1 MAITLYDII
10 RGPVTASSKAYML
23 NKKLN
28 KLMVYVHPD
37 ATKAQIKEAVQ
48 KLFNVEVEKVN
59 TLSSGPK
66 SRRIGQ
72 RLVVRP
78 GKRKAIITLKGDKAL
93 DLFNQSGTS
102 EVVVPEVVQSSTN
115 RLQRGR

>member
-1 MAITLYDII
+1 MALTIYDII

-23 NKKLN
+23 NKKLH

-48 KLFNVEVEKVN
+48 KLFNVEVTKVN
-59 TLSSGPK
+59 TLSTGPK

-78 GKRKAIITLKGDKAL
+78 GKKKAIISLKDGQAL
-93 DLFNQSGTS
+93 NLFNQSGTS
-102 EVVVPEVVQSSTN
+102 DVIVPEVVESSTN
-115 RLQRGR
+115 RS

>member
-1 MAITLYDII
+1 MALRLYDII

-23 NKKLN
+23 NKKLQ

-48 KLFNVEVEKVN
+48 KLFNVEVTKVN
-59 TLSSGPK
+59 TLSTGPK

-78 GKRKAIITLKGDKAL
+78 GKKKAIISLKDGQAL
-93 DLFNQSGTS
+93 NLFNQSGTS
-102 EVVVPEVVQSSTN
+102 DMVMPEVQSSTD
-115 RLQRGR
+115 RS